1 MSNIE
6 AETVLKLRSE
16 RESIEASNKR
26 LLDPLEDSVVSGND
40 QSSPKR
46 QRTESSNTPET
57 TPMQTQLVSQTEA
70 EREPLRGFKIQ
81 NLNFFEQSEN
91 LKHSKSL
98 LSDPYTV
105 FNKAFIED
113 LVFHRKKL
121 TPASGIS
128 IKRSNEKQNNDQMNL
143 FTGKETKGKEKVIS
157 EEKGTPLNFKLNS
170 MGQNTM
176 ITAQKSFRIELNGK
190 PSAKIT
196 VKPKLLSIESI
207 KTLLSD
213 DIDKS
218 GPFDLEGKRE
228 FSSPYN
234 RDLLSMIEKNLRNLI
249 PKELDEFEFQDN
261 FLDNI
266 KNTLWKDEKGFFLT
280 TNESVLDI
288 LFMEVTDSKVRDKK
302 CSWIKFSAK
311 GLKTHKNRF
320 AHKHFSFKAVFNKFI
335 KYENLSRFFFTD
347 NIRLKSISFF
357 EDLDLRLSRLL
368 KGYAQ
373 RRRSSLDSIL
383 TQTWNALTGFLAYV
397 HAINAIIV
405 PSGSLKPLSHEQ
417 LIAKQEE
424 AFKFFCGLHAD
435 IEKFCVKQR
444 TRKTARAYST
454 INAEN
459 MSFEQIRDCSINQLL
474 NSRFSRNH
482 VAWIYIELWMFKYRP
497 ELQEINYGFTYQQ
510 QLIKRSKLKSFLNRT
525 CFILFSG
532 MARYEMPENETS
544 RVKDM

>member
-46 QRTESSNTPET
+46 QRTEST
-57 TPMQTQLVSQTEA
+57 

-234 RDLLSMIEKNLRNLI
+234 RDLLN
-249 PKELDEFEFQDN
+249 
-261 FLDNI
+261 NI

-424 AFKFFCGLHAD
+424 AFKFFC
-435 IEKFCVKQR
+435 
-444 TRKTARAYST
+444 AYST

-510 QLIKRSKLKSFLNRT
+510 QLIN
-525 CFILFSG
+525 
-532 MARYEMPENETS
+532 
-544 RVKDM
+544 